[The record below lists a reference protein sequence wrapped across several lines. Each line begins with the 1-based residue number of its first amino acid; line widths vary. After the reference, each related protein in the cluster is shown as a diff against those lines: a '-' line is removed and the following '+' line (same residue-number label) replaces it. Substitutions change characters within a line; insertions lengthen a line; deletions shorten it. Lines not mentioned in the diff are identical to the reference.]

1 VVESDCP
8 TAGVELV
15 VLDDE
20 VGAGVTGVGVA
31 ALELAAEDGA
41 VGAAAT
47 AEVVAP
53 EVDAALVVDDVGVVS
68 VVEADPV
75 VLDAAL
81 AAASVAEVTISPLV
95 GVSERNEDALGS
107 WMFASALR
115 ASPFGCAARKPTAC
129 AGGITMPID
138 AASCSIRWSS
148 PSVATLWRNEALRL
162 ESTELRSSERPMLAP
177 SFSTSTCIATIPAS
191 ITPSTGIH
199 QRPRISRSS
208 SL

>member
-1 VVESDCP
+1 V
-8 TAGVELV
+8 ALV

-53 EVDAALVVDDVGVVS
+53 EVDAALVVDDVGVVLI
-68 VVEADPV
+68 VEVDPV

-95 GVSERNEDALGS
+95 GVSERKEDALGS
-107 WMFASALR
+107 
-115 ASPFGCAARKPTAC
+115 
-129 AGGITMPID
+129 
-138 AASCSIRWSS
+138 
-148 PSVATLWRNEALRL
+148 
-162 ESTELRSSERPMLAP
+162 
-177 SFSTSTCIATIPAS
+177 
-191 ITPSTGIH
+191 
-199 QRPRISRSS
+199 
-208 SL
+208 